1 MRTLDSSITQATQ
14 ELVDLQNVSGRREFE
29 NHGFEVRSD
38 SEFLWVYSV
47 EADTFTLVERYTI
60 RFPYD
65 SNYRPD
71 LSDVLYEPLAER
83 LVEVPRVT
91 LAPDMFTAMCYSIE
105 NVEVHRESEG
115 RLDDGWYYRDKDT
128 GKDYEREV

>member
-1 MRTLDSSITQATQ
+1 MRTLDNGITQDTQ
-14 ELVDLQNVSGRREFE
+14 ELVDIQNVSGRREFQDF
-29 NHGFEVRSD
+29 GPEVRSD
-38 SEFLWVYSV
+38 SQFFWVYSV
-47 EADTFTLVERYTI
+47 KADTFTLVERYTTT
-60 RFPYD
+60 
-65 SNYRPD
+65 RPP
-71 LSDVLYEPLAER
+71 LCPTPTVL
-83 LVEVPRVT
+83 EVPRVT